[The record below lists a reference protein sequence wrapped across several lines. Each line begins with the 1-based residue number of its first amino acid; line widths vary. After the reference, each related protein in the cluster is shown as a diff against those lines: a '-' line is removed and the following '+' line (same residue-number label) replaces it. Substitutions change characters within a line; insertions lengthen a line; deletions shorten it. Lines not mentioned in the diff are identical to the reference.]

1 MSFVLGKR
9 ITSLRKQSGL
19 TQEELAK
26 KLNVSRSALSQ
37 YELGTRDPNYELLIK
52 IANFFEVTT
61 DYLLTG
67 KELNSSMNPHKGDL
81 MDQAL
86 KVLDSPETFI
96 AASDGKITP
105 EMQEYVLEYILEEL
119 KKNKDRNK

>member
-1 MSFVLGKR
+1 MLGKR
-9 ITSLRKQSGL
+9 ITSLRKQAGL

-67 KELNSSMNPHKGDL
+67 KELNSSSNPHKGDL

>member
-1 MSFVLGKR
+1 MALGAR
-9 ITSLRKQSGL
+9 IRALREANKL
-19 TQEELAK
+19 TQKALAD
-26 KLNVSRSALSQ
+26 KLKIPHQNLS
-37 YELGTRDPNYELLIK
+37 NYERGFRNPDYEILIK
-52 IANFFEVTT
+52 IAKFFEVTT

-67 KELNSSMNPHKGDL
+67 KELNSSSNPYKGDL

>member
-1 MSFVLGKR
+1 
-9 ITSLRKQSGL
+9 
-19 TQEELAK
+19 
-26 KLNVSRSALSQ
+26 
-37 YELGTRDPNYELLIK
+37 
-52 IANFFEVTT
+52 
-61 DYLLTG
+61 
-67 KELNSSMNPHKGDL
+67 

-119 KKNKDRNK
+119 KKIKTATNNSKMLIYKYLLLCLV

>member
-1 MSFVLGKR
+1 MALGER
-9 ITSLRKQSGL
+9 IRALREAEKL
-19 TQEELAK
+19 TQKALAD
-26 KLNVSRSALSQ
+26 KLKIPHQNLS
-37 YELGTRDPNYELLIK
+37 NYERGFRNPDYETLIK
-52 IANFFEVTT
+52 IADFFEVTT

-67 KELNSSMNPHKGDL
+67 KELNSSNKPYKGDL

-86 KVLDSPETFI
+86 KTLESPETFI

-119 KKNKDRNK
+119 KKKKENK

>member
-1 MSFVLGKR
+1 MALGAR
-9 ITSLRKQSGL
+9 IRALR
-19 TQEELAK
+19 EAK
-26 KLNVSRSALSQ
+26 KLTQKALADKLKIPHQNLS
-37 YELGTRDPNYELLIK
+37 NYERGFRNPDYETLIK
-52 IANFFEVTT
+52 IAEFFEVTT

-67 KELNSSMNPHKGDL
+67 KELNSSLNPHKGDL

>member
-1 MSFVLGKR
+1 MLGKR
-9 ITSLRKQSGL
+9 ITSLRKQAGL

-67 KELNSSMNPHKGDL
+67 KELNSSSNPHKGDL

-119 KKNKDRNK
+119 KKKKQNK

>member
-1 MSFVLGKR
+1 MLGKR
-9 ITSLRKQSGL
+9 ITYLRKQAGL
-19 TQEELAK
+19 TQVELAK

-37 YELGTRDPNYELLIK
+37 YELGTREPNYDLLIK

-67 KELNSSMNPHKGDL
+67 KELNASSNPHKGDL

-86 KVLDSPETFI
+86 QVLNSPETFI
-96 AASDGKITP
+96 ATSDGKITP

-119 KKNKDRNK
+119 KKKKTNN

>member
-1 MSFVLGKR
+1 MLGKR
-9 ITSLRKQSGL
+9 ITYLRKQAGL
-19 TQEELAK
+19 TQVELAK
-26 KLNVSRSALSQ
+26 KLNVTRSALSQ
-37 YELGTRDPNYELLIK
+37 YELGTREPNYDLLIK

-67 KELNSSMNPHKGDL
+67 KELNASSNPHKGDL

-86 KVLDSPETFI
+86 QVLNSPETFI
-96 AASDGKITP
+96 ATSDGKITP

>member
-1 MSFVLGKR
+1 MLGKR
-9 ITSLRKQSGL
+9 ITSLRKQAGL

-26 KLNVSRSALSQ
+26 KLNVTRSALSQ
-37 YELGTRDPNYELLIK
+37 YELGTRDPNYDLLIK
-52 IANFFEVTT
+52 IANFFDVTT

-67 KELNSSMNPHKGDL
+67 KEMNSSSNPHKGDL

-119 KKNKDRNK
+119 KKKKENK

>member
-1 MSFVLGKR
+1 MLGKR

>member
-1 MSFVLGKR
+1 MLGDR
-9 ITSLRKQSGL
+9 IRSLREKNNL
-19 TQEELAK
+19 TQEQIAK
-26 KLNVSRSALSQ
+26 KIGISRGTYAH
-37 YELGTRDPNYELLIK
+37 YEINKRRPDYETLIK
-52 IANFFEVTT
+52 IAEIFDVST

-67 KELNSSMNPHKGDL
+67 KEHNSSVTPYKGDL

-119 KKNKDRNK
+119 KKKKENK